1 MPHSIETLASTR
13 RKTKETIRVESLV
26 PSQLRSSSTALI
38 GLLKDYYSHLNE
50 IGQTSYELNS
60 INNSRDIDLAENK
73 YIDLIQ
79 KEIAASIPKTLQ
91 NQILDKVKLYKNLM
105 QYYSVRGS
113 SDSIVLFFKILFDDT
128 AEVYY
133 PKNDM
138 LIPSS
143 GTWDRNGRRPIYD
156 QLGNRLYD
164 SAGNPLFEPG
174 IYTSNKG
181 FLSDTIKIQDSY
193 FYQQFSY
200 VIRTGNNVDAWSNPF
215 NKLVHPA
222 GFIFFGEIVIYLE
235 NSNFFTVLDINN
247 VDKDSRRIFSSMR
260 RLQPGLIG
268 DEDLPVNV
276 FVGMPDTQALI
287 SFPKKYRLDEI
298 IPPGA
303 EPYLRTAFTTAGKFT
318 NIKFQV
324 TAGYVGTE
332 FTVLIDQIPIK
343 ATNSEHRTM
352 LKTRYNSIAHFFD
365 PGTSMYSYANYTVQ
379 DTINNVVPWNN
390 VGSEITISSIP

>member
-13 RKTKETIRVESLV
+13 RKTKETVRVESLI

-60 INNSRDIDLAENK
+60 INNSRDIDIAESK

-105 QYYSVRGS
+105 HYYSVRGS
-113 SDSIVLFFKILFDDT
+113 SDSIVLFFKILFNDT

-143 GTWDRNGRRPIYD
+143 GTWDRTGRRPVYD
-156 QLGNRLYD
+156 QLGNLTGYED
-164 SAGNPLFEPG
+164 G

-181 FLSDTIKIQDSY
+181 FISDTIKLQDSY

-235 NSNFFTVLDINN
+235 NINFFTILDVDN
-247 VDKDSRRIFSSMR
+247 VAKDARRILSSMH

-276 FVGMPDTQALI
+276 FVGMPDNQALI
-287 SFPKKYRLDEI
+287 QFPNKNS
-298 IPPGA
+298 A
-303 EPYLRTAFTTAGKFT
+303 EAGLRTLFTAAGKYT

-324 TAGYVGTE
+324 TAGYIGTE
-332 FTVLIDQIPIK
+332 FTVLIDQIPIE

-390 VGSEITISSIP
+390 VGSDISIS

>member
-13 RKTKETIRVESLV
+13 RKTKENVRVESLV
-26 PSQLRSSSTALI
+26 PSQLRTSSARLI
-38 GLLKDYYSHLNE
+38 ELLKDYYTHINE
-50 IGQTSYELNS
+50 VGQTSYELNS
-60 INNSRDIDLAENK
+60 INNARDLDIAESK
-73 YIDLIQ
+73 YVDLIQ

-105 QYYSVRGS
+105 HYYSVRGS
-113 SDSIVLFFKILFDDT
+113 SDSIVLFFKILFNDT

-133 PKNDM
+133 PKGDM

-143 GTWDRNGRRPIYD
+143 GTWDRTGRRPVYD
-156 QLGNRLYD
+156 QSGNFVSY
-164 SAGNPLFEPG
+164 EPG

-200 VIRTGNNVDAWSNPF
+200 VIRTGNNVDAWENPF

-222 GFIFFGEIVIYLE
+222 GFIFFGEIVIFLE
-235 NSNFFTVLDINN
+235 NVNRFPEEEGDAG
-247 VDKDSRRIFSSMR
+247 KDDLRIFSSMH

-287 SFPKKYRLDEI
+287 QFPNKNS
-298 IPPGA
+298 A
-303 EPYLRTAFTTAGKFT
+303 EAYLRTTFTAAGKFT

-332 FTVLIDQIPIK
+332 FTVLIDQIPIE
-343 ATNSEHRTM
+343 ATNSEHRNM

-390 VGSEITISSIP
+390 VGSDIQITS

>member
-13 RKTKETIRVESLV
+13 RKTKENIRVESLV
-26 PSQLRSSSTALI
+26 PSQLRTSSARLI
-38 GLLKDYYSHLNE
+38 ELLKDYYTHINE
-50 IGQTSYELNS
+50 VGQTSYELNS
-60 INNSRDIDLAENK
+60 INNARDLDIAESK
-73 YIDLIQ
+73 YVDLIQ

-105 QYYSVRGS
+105 HYYSVRGS
-113 SDSIVLFFKILFDDT
+113 SDSIVLFFKILFNDT

-133 PKNDM
+133 PKGDM

-143 GTWDRNGRRPIYD
+143 GTWDKTGRRPIYD
-156 QLGNRLYD
+156 QSGNFVDY
-164 SAGNPLFEPG
+164 EPG
-174 IYTSNKG
+174 IYTTNKG

-200 VIRTGNNVDAWSNPF
+200 VIRTGNNVDAWENPF

-222 GFIFFGEIVIYLE
+222 GFIFFGEIVIFLE
-235 NSNFFTVLDINN
+235 NINQFS
-247 VDKDSRRIFSSMR
+247 VTDDAGKDAQRIFSSMH
-260 RLQPGLIG
+260 RLQPGLIAE
-268 DEDLPVNV
+268 EDLPVNV
-276 FVGMPDTQALI
+276 FVGMPNTQALI
-287 SFPKKYRLDEI
+287 RYPKKYPEGAT
-298 IPPGA
+298 IPPGE
-303 EPYLRTAFTTAGKFT
+303 EPYLRTVFTTAGKFT

-332 FTVLIDQIPIK
+332 FTVLIDQIPIE
-343 ATNSEHRTM
+343 ATNSEHRNM

-390 VGSEITISSIP
+390 VGSDIQITS

>member
-13 RKTKETIRVESLV
+13 RKTKENIRVESLV
-26 PSQLRSSSTALI
+26 PSQLRTSSARLI
-38 GLLKDYYSHLNE
+38 ELLKDYYTHINE
-50 IGQTSYELNS
+50 VGQTSYELNS
-60 INNSRDIDLAENK
+60 INNARDLDIAESK
-73 YIDLIQ
+73 YVDLIQ

-105 QYYSVRGS
+105 HYYSVRGS
-113 SDSIVLFFKILFDDT
+113 SESIVLFFKILFNDT

-133 PKNDM
+133 PKGDM

-143 GTWDRNGRRPIYD
+143 GTWDVNGRRPVYD
-156 QLGNRLYD
+156 QSGNFVDY
-164 SAGNPLFEPG
+164 EPG

-200 VIRTGNNVDAWSNPF
+200 VIRTGNNVDAWENPF
-215 NKLVHPA
+215 NRLVHPA
-222 GFIFFGEIVIYLE
+222 GFIFFGEIVIFLE
-235 NSNFFTVLDINN
+235 NVNRFPEEED
-247 VDKDSRRIFSSMR
+247 DAGKDALRIFSSMH
-260 RLQPGLIG
+260 RLQPGLIAE
-268 DEDLPVNV
+268 EDLPVNV
-276 FVGMPDTQALI
+276 FVGMPNTQALI
-287 SFPKKYRLDEI
+287 RYPKKYPEGAT
-298 IPPGA
+298 IPPGE
-303 EPYLRTAFTTAGKFT
+303 EPYLRTVFTTAGKFT
-318 NIKFQV
+318 NIKFQI

-332 FTVLIDQIPIK
+332 FTVLIDQIPIE
-343 ATNSEHRTM
+343 ATNSEHRNM

-390 VGSEITISSIP
+390 VGSDIQITS

>member
-38 GLLKDYYSHLNE
+38 GLLKDYYTHLNE

-60 INNSRDIDLAENK
+60 INNSRDIDVAESK

-91 NQILDKVKLYKNLM
+91 NQIVDKVKLYKNLM
-105 QYYSVRGS
+105 HYYSVRGS
-113 SDSIVLFFKILFDDT
+113 SDSIVLFFKILFNDT

-133 PKNDM
+133 PKNDI

-143 GTWDRNGRRPIYD
+143 GTWDKTGRRPVYD
-156 QLGNRLYD
+156 QSGNLTGYED
-164 SAGNPLFEPG
+164 G

-181 FLSDTIKIQDSY
+181 FLSDTIKLQDSY

-235 NSNFFTVLDINN
+235 NVNHFTILDVDN
-247 VDKDSRRIFSSMR
+247 VAKDARRIFSSMH

-268 DEDLPVNV
+268 DEDLPVDV
-276 FVGMPDTQALI
+276 FVGMPDIQALI
-287 SFPKKYRLDEI
+287 QFPNKNS
-298 IPPGA
+298 A
-303 EPYLRTAFTTAGKFT
+303 EAGLRTLFTAAGKYN
-318 NIKFQV
+318 NIKLQV
-324 TAGYVGTE
+324 SSPSLAETWYKISMNVPTGEDQDNTIKFYD
-332 FTVLIDQIPIK
+332 LIHI
-343 ATNSEHRTM
+343 
-352 LKTRYNSIAHFFD
+352 
-365 PGTSMYSYANYTVQ
+365 YSYKDVTIQDAESSSGSAHLYPWADYTISDV
-379 DTINNVVPWNN
+379 INNSLTWNDVYLGVN
-390 VGSEITISSIP
+390 FT

>member
-13 RKTKETIRVESLV
+13 RKTKENIRVESLV
-26 PSQLRSSSTALI
+26 PSQLRASSTRLI
-38 GLLKDYYSHLNE
+38 ELLKDYYSHLNE
-50 IGQTSYELNS
+50 IGQTSYEINS
-60 INNSRDIDLAENK
+60 INNARDLDVAESK

-105 QYYSVRGS
+105 HYYSVRGS
-113 SDSIVLFFKILFDDT
+113 SDSIVLFFKILFNDT

-133 PKNDM
+133 PKGDM

-143 GTWDRNGRRPIYD
+143 GTWDKTGRRPVYD
-156 QLGNRLYD
+156 QSGNFVSYED
-164 SAGNPLFEPG
+164 G
-174 IYTSNKG
+174 IYTTNKG
-181 FLSDTIKIQDSY
+181 FLSDTIKLQDSY

-200 VIRTGNNVDAWSNPF
+200 VIRTGNNVDAWKNPF

-222 GFIFFGEIVIYLE
+222 GFIFFGEIVIFLE
-235 NSNFFTVLDINN
+235 NINHFS
-247 VDKDSRRIFSSMR
+247 VTDDVGRDAQRIFSSMH

-276 FVGMPDTQALI
+276 FVGMPDNQSLI
-287 SFPKKYRLDEI
+287 KFPNKNS
-298 IPPGA
+298 A
-303 EPYLRTAFTTAGKFT
+303 EAYLRTSFTSAGKFT

-332 FTVLIDQIPIK
+332 FTVLIDQIPIE
-343 ATNSEHRTM
+343 ATNSEHREM

-365 PGTSMYSYANYTVQ
+365 PGTSMYSYANYTIQ

-390 VGSEITISSIP
+390 VGSDIQITS

>member
-13 RKTKETIRVESLV
+13 RKTKENIRVESLV
-26 PSQLRSSSTALI
+26 PSQLRASSTRLI
-38 GLLKDYYSHLNE
+38 ELLKDYYSHLNE
-50 IGQTSYELNS
+50 IGQTSYEINS
-60 INNSRDIDLAENK
+60 INNARDLDVAESK

-105 QYYSVRGS
+105 HYYSVRGS
-113 SDSIVLFFKILFDDT
+113 SDSIVLFFKILFNDT

-133 PKNDM
+133 PKGDM

-143 GTWDRNGRRPIYD
+143 GTWDKTGRRPVYD
-156 QLGNRLYD
+156 QSGNFVSYED
-164 SAGNPLFEPG
+164 G
-174 IYTSNKG
+174 IYTTNKG
-181 FLSDTIKIQDSY
+181 FLSDTIKLQDSY

-200 VIRTGNNVDAWSNPF
+200 VIRTGNNVDAWKNPF

-222 GFIFFGEIVIYLE
+222 GFIFFGEIVIFLE
-235 NSNFFTVLDINN
+235 NINHFS
-247 VDKDSRRIFSSMR
+247 VTDDVGKDAQRIFSSMH

-276 FVGMPDTQALI
+276 FVGMPDNQALI
-287 SFPKKYRLDEI
+287 KFPNKNS
-298 IPPGA
+298 A
-303 EPYLRTAFTTAGKFT
+303 EAYLRTSFTSAGKFT

-332 FTVLIDQIPIK
+332 FTVLIDQIPIE
-343 ATNSEHRTM
+343 ATNSEHREM

-365 PGTSMYSYANYTVQ
+365 PGTSMYSYANYTIQ

-390 VGSEITISSIP
+390 VGSDIQITS

>member
-13 RKTKETIRVESLV
+13 RKTKENIRVESLI
-26 PSQLRSSSTALI
+26 PSELRTSSTRLI
-38 GLLKDYYSHLNE
+38 ELLKDYYTHLNE
-50 IGQTSYELNS
+50 VGQTSYELNA
-60 INNSRDIDLAENK
+60 INNARDLDIADSK
-73 YIDLIQ
+73 YVDLIQ

-91 NQILDKVKLYKNLM
+91 NQILDKVKLYKNLIH
-105 QYYSVRGS
+105 YYSVRGS
-113 SDSIVLFFKILFDDT
+113 SDSIVLFFKILFNDT

-133 PKNDM
+133 PKSDM

-143 GTWDRNGRRPIYD
+143 GTWDKEGKRPVYD
-156 QLGNRLYD
+156 DQGNRLYD
-164 SAGNPLFEPG
+164 SAGIPLSEPG

-200 VIRTGNNVDAWSNPF
+200 VIRTGNNVDAWKNPF

-222 GFIFFGEIVIYLE
+222 GFIFFGEIVIFLE
-235 NSNFFTVLDINN
+235 NINHFTVGD
-247 VDKDSRRIFSSMR
+247 DAGKDAQRIFSSMR
-260 RLQPGLIG
+260 YIQPGLIAE
-268 DEDLPVNV
+268 EDLPVDV

-287 SFPKKYRLDEI
+287 KFPKKYRVDEI
-298 IPPGA
+298 IPPGE
-303 EPYLRTAFTTAGKFT
+303 EPYLRTVFTTAGKFT
-318 NIKFQV
+318 NIKFQI

-343 ATNSEHRTM
+343 ATNSEHRNM

-379 DTINNVVPWNN
+379 DSINNVIPWNN
-390 VGSEITISSIP
+390 VGSEITISTIP

>member
-26 PSQLRSSSTALI
+26 PSQLRASSTRLI
-38 GLLKDYYSHLNE
+38 ELLKDYYSHLNE
-50 IGQTSYELNS
+50 IGQTSYEINS
-60 INNSRDIDLAENK
+60 INNARDLDVAESK

-105 QYYSVRGS
+105 HYYSVRGS
-113 SDSIVLFFKILFDDT
+113 SDSIVLFFKILFNDT

-133 PKNDM
+133 PKGDM

-143 GTWDRNGRRPIYD
+143 GTWDKTGRRPVYD
-156 QLGNRLYD
+156 QSGNFVSYED
-164 SAGNPLFEPG
+164 G
-174 IYTSNKG
+174 IYTTNKG
-181 FLSDTIKIQDSY
+181 FLSDTIKLQDSY

-200 VIRTGNNVDAWSNPF
+200 VIRTGNNVDAWKNPF

-222 GFIFFGEIVIYLE
+222 GFIFFGEIVIFLE
-235 NSNFFTVLDINN
+235 NINHFS
-247 VDKDSRRIFSSMR
+247 VTDDVGRDAQRIFSSMH

-276 FVGMPDTQALI
+276 FVGMPDNQSLI
-287 SFPKKYRLDEI
+287 KFPNKNS
-298 IPPGA
+298 A
-303 EPYLRTAFTTAGKFT
+303 EAYLRTSFTSAGKFT

-332 FTVLIDQIPIK
+332 FTVLIDQIPIE
-343 ATNSEHRTM
+343 ATNSEHREM

-365 PGTSMYSYANYTVQ
+365 PGTSMYSYANYTIQ

-390 VGSEITISSIP
+390 VGSDIQITS

>member
-13 RKTKETIRVESLV
+13 RKTKETVRVESLV
-26 PSQLRSSSTALI
+26 PSQLRTSSARLI
-38 GLLKDYYSHLNE
+38 ELLKDYYTHLNE
-50 IGQTSYELNS
+50 VGQTSYELNS
-60 INNSRDIDLAENK
+60 INNARDLDIAESK
-73 YIDLIQ
+73 YVDLIQ

-105 QYYSVRGS
+105 HYYSVRGS
-113 SDSIVLFFKILFDDT
+113 SDSIVLFFKILFNDK

-133 PKNDM
+133 PKGDM

-143 GTWDRNGRRPIYD
+143 GTWDKTGRRPVYD
-156 QLGNRLYD
+156 QSGNFLEYE
-164 SAGNPLFEPG
+164 AG

-200 VIRTGNNVDAWSNPF
+200 VIRTGNNVEAWKNPF

-235 NSNFFTVLDINN
+235 NINHFS
-247 VDKDSRRIFSSMR
+247 VTDDVGKDAQRIFSSMH

-287 SFPKKYRLDEI
+287 KFPNKNS
-298 IPPGA
+298 A
-303 EPYLRTAFTTAGKFT
+303 EAYLRSTFTAAGKFT

-332 FTVLIDQIPIK
+332 FTVLIDQIPIE
-343 ATNSEHRTM
+343 ATNSEHRNM

-365 PGTSMYSYANYTVQ
+365 PGTSMYSYANYTIE

-390 VGSEITISSIP
+390 VGSDIQITS